1 MTRLEKLMSV
11 SRAEFE
17 ASWQAFDPSP
27 PPSLGSPVRLAVG
40 GGVAEI
46 AFEARAGVR
55 LGGLLELPR
64 AVVSFAF
71 DGVAPDAREALVAR
85 FDRAFQRGGG

>member
-1 MTRLEKLMSV
+1 MSV

-17 ASWQAFDPSP
+17 ASWRAFDTSP
-27 PPSLGSPVRLAVG
+27 APVSGRPARLDVG

-46 AFEARAGVR
+46 AFEPRTGVR

-64 AVVSFAF
+64 AVVTFSF
-71 DGVAPDAREALVAR
+71 DGVDRAAREALVAR